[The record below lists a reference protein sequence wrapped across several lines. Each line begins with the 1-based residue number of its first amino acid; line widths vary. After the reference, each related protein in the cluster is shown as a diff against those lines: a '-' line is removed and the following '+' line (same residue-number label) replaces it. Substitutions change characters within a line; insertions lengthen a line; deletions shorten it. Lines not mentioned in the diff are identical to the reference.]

1 MRRMFRVR
9 PMFVKVVAG
18 GALFAALGG
27 VAYAASGGTFVGGD
41 GSIGGCAP
49 PGGGQVHI
57 WKPGHGCSGGWLSV
71 SFAGN
76 GAKGSTGATGAT
88 GATGLTGA
96 TGPAN
101 SAATTINGQTV
112 TKLLLKQPTPTS
124 STSVATLYSASG
136 LTILAECDT
145 AGAAS
150 LAANGPASADS
161 QLTVSGYDTAGS
173 FGSQTSVLGPAS
185 AAALGPAS
193 AGEASFAYANGS
205 GQTVTGTIG
214 YQRAP
219 SAGTYAGCSFVGTV
233 ISG

>member
-1 MRRMFRVR
+1 
-9 PMFVKVVAG
+9 MFVKVVAG
-18 GALFAALGG
+18 AALFAALGG

-57 WKPGHGCSGGWLSV
+57 WRPGHGCSGGWLSV

-76 GAKGSTGATGAT
+76 GAKGASGPTGAT
-88 GATGLTGA
+88 GATGLPGA

-101 SAATTINGQTV
+101 PDATTVNGQTV
-112 TKLLLKQPTPTS
+112 TKLLLKVPTPTA
-124 STSVATLYSASG
+124 STSVASLYSASG

-145 AGAAS
+145 AGNAS

-161 QLTVSGYDTAGS
+161 QLTVNGYDNVGS

-185 AAALGPAS
+185 VAALGPAG
-193 AGEASFAYANGS
+193 AGDASFSYANSS

-214 YQRAP
+214 YQKAP
-219 SAGTYAGCSFVGTV
+219 SAGTYAGCTFVGTV

>member
-18 GALFAALGG
+18 GAVFAALGG

-57 WKPGHGCSGGWLSV
+57 WRPGHGCSGGWLSV

-76 GAKGSTGATGAT
+76 GAKGPTGAT

-96 TGPAN
+96 TGPAS
-101 SAATTINGQTV
+101 SAATTVNGQTV
-112 TKLLLKQPTPTS
+112 TKLLLKEPTPTS
-124 STSVATLYSASG
+124 STSIATLYSASG

-145 AGAAS
+145 AGNAS
-150 LAANGPASADS
+150 LAANGPAGADS
-161 QLTVSGYDTAGS
+161 QLTVGGYDNAGS

-185 AAALGPAS
+185 A
-193 AGEASFAYANGS
+193 GEASFSYANGS